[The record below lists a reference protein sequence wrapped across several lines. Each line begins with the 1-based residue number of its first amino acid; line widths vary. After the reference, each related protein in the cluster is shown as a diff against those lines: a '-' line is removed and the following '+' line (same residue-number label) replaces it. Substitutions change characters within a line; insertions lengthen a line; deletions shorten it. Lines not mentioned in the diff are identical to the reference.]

1 MKVIDTNILLH
12 NPNIL
17 EEIENAVVTIR
28 VIEEIDGLKK
38 NINLE
43 VAYKARRSLEIYSTI
58 SLLR

>member
-12 NPNIL
+12 SPNIL

-28 VIEEIDGLKK
+28 VIEEIDELKK